1 MDLHPKEF
9 LRRLFDEAVAA
20 ALPEECVPANLPA
33 KPKGRTIVIGA
44 GKASAAMAAAVERH
58 WGSHLEGLVITRYGF
73 GQPCDRIDIVEA
85 SHPVPDQA
93 GLDAAL
99 DMLRRLEGLTE
110 DDLVICLIS
119 GGGSA
124 LLTLPA
130 DGIAFADKQAV
141 NAMLL
146 RCGATITEINT
157 IRKHMSAIKGGRLAR
172 ACAPAKLVSLIISD
186 VPGDDPSVV
195 ASGPTVPD
203 KSTFADVARIVA
215 KYDLDLPVSVK
226 HHFEAAEDESPG
238 PDDPAFD
245 GNEVKEIA
253 AARQSLDAAAE
264 AAKGAGITPI
274 ILGDDLEGEARDV
287 GRDHARRALAQD
299 GPIVILSGGET
310 TVTVDGSGKGGR
322 NTEFLLGLLLELDGA
337 AHIHAIACDT
347 DGIDGSED
355 NAGAYVG
362 PDTLAR
368 AREAG
373 LDLEAYLADND
384 AYSFFQALDDLII
397 TGPTYTNVND
407 FRAILVLPR

>member
-1 MDLHPKEF
+1 MEQHPKEF
-9 LRRLFDEAVAA
+9 LRHLFDRAVAA
-20 ALPEECVPANLPA
+20 ALPEKCVPANLPA
-33 KPKGRTIVIGA
+33 RPKGRTIVIGA
-44 GKASAAMAAAVERH
+44 GKASAAMAAAVEGH
-58 WGSHLEGLVITRYGF
+58 WDGPLEGLVITRYDF
-73 GQPCDRIDIVEA
+73 SLPCDRVDIVEA

-93 GLDAAL
+93 GLDAARE
-99 DMLRRLEGLTE
+99 MLHRLEGLTE

-146 RCGATITEINT
+146 RCGATISEINT

-203 KSTFADVARIVA
+203 KSTFADVAKIVA
-215 KYDLDLPVSVK
+215 KYDLDLPASVK
-226 HHFEAAEDESPG
+226 RHFEAAEDESPG

-245 GNEVKEIA
+245 GNEVKVIA

-264 AAKGAGITPI
+264 AAKAAGTTPI
-274 ILGDDLEGEARDV
+274 VLGDDLEGEAREV
-287 GRDHARRALAQD
+287 GQDHARQALAQ
-299 GPIVILSGGET
+299 GEPCVILSGGET
-310 TVTVDGSGKGGR
+310 TVTISGAGKGGR
-322 NTEFLLGLLLELDGA
+322 NTEFLMGVLLGLNGA

-355 NAGAYVG
+355 NAGAYIG

-368 AREAG
+368 SAAAG
-373 LDLEAYLADND
+373 LDPEAFLANND

-397 TGPTYTNVND
+397 TGPTYTNVIV
-407 FRAILVLPR
+407 FREFLVLGG

>member
-1 MDLHPKEF
+1 MEQHPKEF
-9 LRRLFDEAVAA
+9 LRHLFDRAVAA
-20 ALPEECVPANLPA
+20 ALPEKCVPANLPA
-33 KPKGRTIVIGA
+33 RPKGRTIVIGA
-44 GKASAAMAAAVERH
+44 GKASAAMAAAVEGH
-58 WGSHLEGLVITRYGF
+58 WDGPLEGLVITRYDF
-73 GQPCDRIDIVEA
+73 SLPCDRVDIVEA

-93 GLDAAL
+93 GLDAARE
-99 DMLRRLEGLTE
+99 MLHRLEGLTE

-146 RCGATITEINT
+146 RCGATISEINT

-203 KSTFADVARIVA
+203 KSTFADVAKIVA
-215 KYDLDLPVSVK
+215 KYDLDLPASVK
-226 HHFEAAEDESPG
+226 RHFEAAEDESPG

-245 GNEVKEIA
+245 GNEVKVIA

-264 AAKGAGITPI
+264 AAKAAGTTPI
-274 ILGDDLEGEARDV
+274 VLGDDLEGEAREV
-287 GRDHARRALAQD
+287 GQDHARQALAQ
-299 GPIVILSGGET
+299 GEPCVILSGGET
-310 TVTVDGSGKGGR
+310 TVTISGAGKGGR
-322 NTEFLLGLLLELDGA
+322 NTEFLMGVLLGLNGA

-355 NAGAYVG
+355 NAGAYIG

-368 AREAG
+368 SAAAG
-373 LDLEAYLADND
+373 LDPEAFLANND

>member
-1 MDLHPKEF
+1 MDENPKEF
-9 LRRLFDEAVAA
+9 LLHLFDRAVAV
-20 ALPEECVPANLPA
+20 ALPDKCVPANLPS

-44 GKASAAMAAAVERH
+44 GKASAAMAAAVEKH
-58 WGSHLEGLVITRYGF
+58 WDGPLEGIMITRYGF
-73 GQPCDRIDIVEA
+73 GQPCDRIEIVEA

-93 GLDAAL
+93 GLDAARE
-99 DMLRRLEGLTE
+99 MLRRLEGLTE

-146 RCGATITEINT
+146 RCGATISEINT

-203 KSTFADVARIVA
+203 KSTFADVAKIVA
-215 KYDLDLPVSVK
+215 KYNLDLPASVK
-226 HHFEAAEDESPG
+226 QHFDAAVDESLG

-245 GNEVKEIA
+245 GNEVKVIA

-264 AAKGAGITPI
+264 AAKAAGITPI
-274 ILGDDLEGEARDV
+274 VLGDDLEGEAREV
-287 GRDHARRALAQD
+287 GQDHARRALAQD
-299 GPIVILSGGET
+299 GPCVILSGGET
-310 TVTVDGSGKGGR
+310 TVTVSGVGKGGR
-322 NTEFLLGLLLELDGA
+322 NTEFLMGLMLELNGA
-337 AHIHAIACDT
+337 PHIHAIACDT

-355 NAGAYVG
+355 NAGAYIG
-362 PDTLAR
+362 PDSLAR
-368 AREAG
+368 AQAAG
-373 LDLEAYLADND
+373 LDPKAFLANND
-384 AYSFFQALDDLII
+384 AYSFYQALDNLII
-397 TGPTYTNVND
+397 AGPTYTNVND